1 MQFLLL
7 FLLRIRTVS
16 VCLWILISLF
26 VPLMIIKVV
35 SHLPDCLWAGRL
47 IFYRNSSKT
56 SIRIKFNI
64 VSIENIF
71 VCISNSYIFISLYP
85 LIVLTRNGSN
95 LSRRTL
101 IFQLFIHPIFLSLLR
116 FINSLFIIAFL
127 FRCALG
133 RGWWRWLCSNLNI
146 VRWEKSF

>member
-35 SHLPDCLWAGRL
+35 SHLSDCLWAGGL

-56 SIRIKFNI
+56 SIGIKFNI

-71 VCISNSYIFISLYP
+71 VCVSNSYVFISLYT

-95 LSRRTL
+95 LTRRTL
-101 IFQLFIHPIFLSLLR
+101 ISQLFIHPIFLSLFW
-116 FINSLFIIAFL
+116 FINSLFILAFL
-127 FRCALG
+127 FRCALRR
-133 RGWWRWLCSNLNI
+133 RGWRWLCSNLNI